1 MRRISVALAVMA
13 VLVSATPVLAVPG
26 CGAAWDLRPIG
37 SATEAGSA
45 AGIVDWRIYDEAETA
60 EIEALIASV
69 DANGD
74 GLLCT
79 KQFKP
84 NRGQDKQWI
93 GPEDGNISDYVVSTF
108 LDNKVVGRGT

>member
-1 MRRISVALAVMA
+1 MRRISVALALMA
-13 VLVSATPVLAVPG
+13 VLISATPVLAVPG
-26 CGAAWDLRPIG
+26 CGAAWDLRPVG
-37 SATEAGSA
+37 SVADLDSA
-45 AGIVDWRIYDEAETA
+45 IGIVDWRIYDEAEMA

-93 GPEDGNISDYVVSTF
+93 GPEDGSISDYVISTF
-108 LDNKVVGRGT
+108 LDNKVAGRGG

>member
-1 MRRISVALAVMA
+1 MRRISLALALFA
-13 VLVSATPVLAVPG
+13 LLVTAAPVLAAPG
-26 CGAAWDLRPIG
+26 CGAGWDLRSVDDAI
-37 SATEAGSA
+37 
-45 AGIVDWRIYDEAETA
+45 GIVDWRIYTSAERA
-60 EIEALIASV
+60 EIETLIASV

-74 GLLCT
+74 ELLCT